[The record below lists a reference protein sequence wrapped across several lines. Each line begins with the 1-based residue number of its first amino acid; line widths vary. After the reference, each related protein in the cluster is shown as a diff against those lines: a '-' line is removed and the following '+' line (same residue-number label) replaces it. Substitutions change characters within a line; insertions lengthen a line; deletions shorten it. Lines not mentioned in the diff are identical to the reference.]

1 MISTDLLKTEASS
14 HGIFLDELALKR
26 FDIYAEL
33 LVDWNKKVNLT
44 AITDPTDI
52 VYKHFLDS
60 IIILKY
66 YNIPIGSSLV
76 DVGTGAGFPGIPLLI
91 ARPDLKITLIDSTT
105 KKLNVISDILVN
117 LDLNADIEYGRAE
130 DLARKPKFR
139 EKFDFATA
147 RAVTNFR
154 DLSEFCLP
162 FVKVGG
168 SFIPL
173 KGANGENEL
182 YEAEV
187 AIDILGGLIQDI
199 QPFELP
205 NCGERFVFRIEKI
218 SHTPTKYP
226 RPYAQISKKPIC

>member
-1 MISTDLLKTEASS
+1 MISTELLKKEAELQ
-14 HGIFLDELALKR
+14 GIVLDELALKR
-26 FDIYAEL
+26 FDKYAEL
-33 LVDWNKKVNLT
+33 LVSWNEKVNLT

-60 IIILKY
+60 IILLKY
-66 YNIPIGSSLV
+66 YDLPKGASLV
-76 DVGTGAGFPGIPLLI
+76 DVGTGAGFPGLALLI
-91 ARPDLKITLIDSTT
+91 ARPDLKVTLLDSTM
-105 KKLNVISDILVN
+105 KKLNVISDILAN
-117 LDLNADIEYGRAE
+117 LDLHAEIKCGRAE
-130 DLARKPKFR
+130 ELGHNPKFR
-139 EKFDFATA
+139 EQFDFATA

-182 YEAEV
+182 REAEV
-187 AIDILGGLIQDI
+187 AVEVLGGFIQEVV
-199 QPFELP
+199 PFDLP

-226 RPYAQISKKPIC
+226 RSYSQISKKPIC